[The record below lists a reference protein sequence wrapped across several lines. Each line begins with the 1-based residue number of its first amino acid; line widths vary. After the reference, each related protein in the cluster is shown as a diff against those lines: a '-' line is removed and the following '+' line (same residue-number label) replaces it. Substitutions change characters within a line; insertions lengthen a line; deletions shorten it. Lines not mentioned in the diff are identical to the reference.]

1 MNTKGIPMK
10 PHFLRA
16 LLAACALAFSS
27 QAPAQDKDWP
37 QHPVK
42 IVVPFQAGSA
52 TDLISRQLGAALSAE
67 LGQPFVIEARPG
79 AAAAIGSAAVA
90 RSEPDGYTLLMGG
103 PAVLVT
109 NRFLQK
115 RLAYDPDKFA
125 LVSMVAVTPNI
136 LLTNPSQPFKT
147 LPEMVAYAK
156 ANPGKL
162 TYASFGTGTTSHMA
176 GEMLKSV
183 AGIDILHIP
192 YKGAGEAIPALLS
205 GQVSMY
211 FDTIMT
217 GLPQAKSGNLI
228 ALGMSNARR
237 SALAPQ
243 IPTIAEQGFEGYDI
257 ALWYGLAAPEGT
269 PPAVLDTLNR
279 AVNKV
284 LADPGLRDKL
294 AEAGAEPQGG
304 SRESFAAFVKSEI
317 PRTQK
322 LIEQAGVTAQ

>member
-1 MNTKGIPMK
+1 MK
-10 PHFLRA
+10 FRYVRT
-16 LLAACALAFSS
+16 LLAAAGLVASAHAAA
-27 QAPAQDKDWP
+27 QATDWP

-52 TDLISRQLGAALSAE
+52 TDLITRQLGAALAQE

-90 RSEPDGYTLLMGG
+90 RAEPDGYTLLMGG
-103 PAVLVT
+103 PAAIVT

-115 RLAYDPDKFA
+115 RLAYDPDKFE
-125 LVSMVAVTPNI
+125 LISMVAYTPNI
-136 LLTNPSQPFKT
+136 LLANTKQPFKT

-183 AGIDILHIP
+183 AGIDILHVP

-217 GLPQAKSGNLI
+217 GLPQAKSGALI
-228 ALGMSNARR
+228 PLGMSNAKR
-237 SALAPQ
+237 SALAPE
-243 IPTIAEQGFEGYDI
+243 IPTIAEQGFAGYDI
-257 ALWYGLAAPEGT
+257 APWYGLVAPPGT
-269 PPAVLDTLNR
+269 PAPVLDRLNQ

-284 LADPGLRDKL
+284 LAQPALRDKL

-304 SRESFAAFVKSEI
+304 TRAEFAAFIKAEI

-322 LIEQAGVTAQ
+322 LIDQAGITPQ

>member
-1 MNTKGIPMK
+1 MK
-10 PHFLRA
+10 PRFLSA
-16 LLAACALAFSS
+16 MLAACAMALGT
-27 QAPAQDKDWP
+27 QAQAQPDNWP

-52 TDLISRQLGAALSAE
+52 TDLISRQLGAALALE
-67 LGQPFVIEARPG
+67 LGQPFVVEARPG

-90 RSEPDGYTLLMGG
+90 RSEADGYTLLMGG
-103 PAVLVT
+103 PAALVT

-217 GLPQAKSGNLI
+217 GLPQVKSGNLV

-237 SALAPQ
+237 SALAPE
-243 IPTIAEQGFEGYDI
+243 IPTVAEQGFAGYDI
-257 ALWYGLAAPEGT
+257 APWYGLVAPEGT
-269 PPAVLDTLNR
+269 PAPVLEKLNR

-284 LADPGLRDKL
+284 LADPALRGKL

-304 SRESFAAFVKSEI
+304 TREEFAAFVKAEI

-322 LIEQAGVTAQ
+322 LVEQAGITAQ

>member
-1 MNTKGIPMK
+1 MK
-10 PHFLRA
+10 PRFLSA
-16 LLAACALAFSS
+16 MLAACTLAFAG
-27 QAPAQDKDWP
+27 QASAQDKDWP

-52 TDLISRQLGAALSAE
+52 TDLISRQLGAALAVE

-90 RSEPDGYTLLMGG
+90 RAEPDGYTLLMGG
-103 PAVLVT
+103 PAALVT

-147 LPEMVAYAK
+147 LPEMVAYAR

-217 GLPQAKSGNLI
+217 GLPQVKSGNLI
-228 ALGMSNARR
+228 ALGLSNARR
-237 SALAPQ
+237 SALAPE
-243 IPTIAEQGFEGYDI
+243 IPTIAEQGFAGYDI
-257 ALWYGLAAPEGT
+257 APWYGLVAPEGT
-269 PPAVLDTLNR
+269 PPAVLDKLNR

-304 SRESFAAFVKSEI
+304 TRESFAAFVKAEI